1 MKRTPPTALPSTAT
15 ADAPAVLLPY
25 QQAWIADDA
34 RVKVCEKSRRT
45 GLTWAEA
52 ADDVIIAASQ
62 KPAGGQNVWYIGY
75 TLDMAKEYIDACAMW
90 ARAFNRAA
98 GEIEEAILEDEDKQ
112 IRTYIIRFDSGHR
125 ITALS
130 SRPSNLRGKQGV
142 VVLDEGAF
150 HEDLDGMLKA
160 AMALLIW
167 GGKVRIIS
175 THDGELNPFNEL
187 VLACRA
193 GKFPYSVHRLTFQEA
208 VGQGLYRRVCLRLGR
223 PWTEADEDEWV
234 REVYSFYGE
243 NAAEELDVIPASG
256 EGAFL
261 TRALIESCMDDAVPV
276 VRWAVPAAFAQ
287 LPRHVREA
295 ECEDFCRKLDPLI
308 EKLPANLRHYF
319 GSDFARSGDASDI
332 WPLIETP
339 GLKYETPFVI
349 ELRNVPFEQQRQ
361 VLFYLVKRLPRFTGG
376 AMDARGNGQYLAEVA
391 MQEFGATRIA
401 QVMLSLEWYRE
412 NMPPL
417 RAAFEDKTITVPR
430 DADVMADLR
439 AIKKERGI
447 AKVPDGATYRGSD
460 GHQRHGDAAVAA
472 ALALFAARM
481 IVGAAIEFQSTGPRP
496 SMRAIDGYSPA
507 GRATDAGFGTIAGS
521 NDFAGW
527 S

>member
-1 MKRTPPTALPSTAT
+1 MKTVPPALPSTAS
-15 ADAPAVLLPY
+15 AAAPPAVLLPY

-52 ADDVIIAASQ
+52 ADDVVIAASA
-62 KPAGGQNVWYIGY
+62 KPSGGQNVWYIGY

-150 HEDLDGMLKA
+150 HENLDGMLKA

-175 THDGELNPFNEL
+175 THDGELNPFNDL

-193 GKFPYSVHRLTFQEA
+193 GKFPYSVHRLTFREA
-208 VGQGLYRRVCLRLGR
+208 VEQGLYRRVCLRLGKA
-223 PWTEADEDEWV
+223 WTQEEEDAWV
-234 REVYSFYGE
+234 GEVYAFYGDD
-243 NAAEELDVIPASG
+243 AAEELDVIPASG

-261 TRALIESCMDDAVPV
+261 TRTLIESCMDDAIPV
-276 VRWAVPAAFAQ
+276 VRWAVPAGFAQ
-287 LPRHVREA
+287 SSKHSREG
-295 ECEDFCRKLDPLI
+295 ECDDFCRTLDPLL
-308 EKLPANLRHYF
+308 EKLPRNLRHYF

-332 WPLIETP
+332 WPLIEMP
-339 GLKYETPFVI
+339 GLKYSTPFLI
-349 ELRNVPFEQQRQ
+349 ELRNIPFEQQRQ

-391 MQEFGATRIA
+391 MQEFGASRIA
-401 QVMLSLEWYRE
+401 QVMLSIEWYRE
-412 NMPPL
+412 HMPPF
-417 RAAFEDKTITVPR
+417 RAAFEDRTLTVPR
-430 DADVMADLR
+430 DADVLADLR

-447 AKVPDGATYRGSD
+447 AKVSDGATYRGSD

-472 ALALFAARM
+472 ALALYAARM
-481 IVGAAIEFQSTGPRP
+481 IAGAAIEFQSTGPRTA
-496 SMRAIDGYSPA
+496 M
-507 GRATDAGFGTIAGS
+507 RATDSYLPASRPTDTGFGTISGS

>member
-1 MKRTPPTALPSTAT
+1 MNGVSPELTSTAT
-15 ADAPAVLLPY
+15 ADTPAVLLPY

-208 VGQGLYRRVCLRLGR
+208 VEQGLYRRVCLRLGK
-223 PWTEADEDEWV
+223 PWTQADEDEWV

-243 NAAEELDVIPASG
+243 NAAEELHVIPASG

-276 VRWAVPAAFAQ
+276 VRWAVPAGFAQ

-295 ECEDFCRKLDPLI
+295 ECEDFCRTLDPLI

-332 WPLIETP
+332 WPLIETL

-507 GRATDAGFGTIAGS
+507 GRSTDAGFGTIAGS